1 MKNWAIFLIVILLG
15 FRVAIQA
22 ARAALPMP
30 GAPPSREHDP
40 DILGPRLGGESWNAP
55 AATVNPGVLIPED
68 SDNSGS
74 LNEFTEHHFESTFG
88 RDSFQLAD
96 TFKSDVT
103 EVENVKPIE
112 KIEARSE
119 DPLYDQPAT
128 VMPPHKSETKRI
140 FLIALASVAFL
151 AFRKFRRPQAGMP
164 RRKPNFL

>member
-1 MKNWAIFLIVILLG
+1 MNNRAIFLIVVLLG
-15 FRVAIQA
+15 LRVAIQA

-30 GAPPSREHDP
+30 GAPSNREHNP
-40 DILGPRLGGESWNAP
+40 NLLGPRLGGESWNTP
-55 AATVNPGVLIPED
+55 VATVNPGVLIPED
-68 SDNSGS
+68 SDGSGS

-96 TFKSDVT
+96 TFKSDAT

-119 DPLYDQPAT
+119 DPLSDQLTT
-128 VMPPHKSETKRI
+128 VMPSHKSETKRI

-151 AFRKFRRPQAGMP
+151 AFRKFRQPQAGMP